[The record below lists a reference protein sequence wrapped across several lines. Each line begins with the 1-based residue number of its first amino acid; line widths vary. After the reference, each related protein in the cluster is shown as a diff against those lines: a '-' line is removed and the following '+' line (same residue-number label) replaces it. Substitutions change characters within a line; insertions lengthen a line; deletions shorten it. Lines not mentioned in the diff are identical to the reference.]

1 MSEKPVSTFER
12 AAAEE
17 SGGSLV
23 REIWGFLAT
32 NRKWW
37 LLPILIIFL
46 LSSLVGL
53 VAGTGV
59 APFIYAIF

>member
-1 MSEKPVSTFER
+1 MSDKPVSRFEK
-12 AAAEE
+12 AAAEAAR
-17 SGGSLV
+17 GSLV
-23 REIWGFLAT
+23 TEIWAFLAT
-32 NRKWW
+32 TGKWW
-37 LLPILIIFL
+37 LLPIIIIFL